1 MIVEVLTP
9 VSIALDSTAP
19 AAGGVGPGRGR
30 DRGGREPRQGGRICA
45 KLADGN
51 NIRIDK
57 MIAVK

>member
-19 AAGGVGPGRGR
+19 AAGGVGP
-30 DRGGREPRQGGRICA
+30 RGGQREPRQGGRICA